1 MNALDFGHCAVPG
14 SDLKIGRLGFGASR
28 LFAGGELRAS
38 SRILEAALACGIR
51 HFDTAPSYSGGQSEE
66 VLGAVLSGI
75 RDVTITT
82 KVGITGDAI
91 TKPSLLSKAYRVG
104 IRPLLARFPAVKSKL
119 LSLRNQPVQVAPE
132 SRPAAAPSR
141 ILTRDAVLRSV
152 EASLTRLR
160 RSSLDILLIHE
171 SDSIVLDEALREVFE
186 NLKTQGMIKAF
197 GVGLGRAVQEPLN
210 FGQIIQSGFC
220 APATPES
227 NADLSALPKNQLRIW
242 HGILRQP
249 AAKAPSE
256 SHARISKV
264 LNTFPEAAVI
274 FSASSARQITQIAT
288 TR

>member
-28 LFAGGELRAS
+28 LFAGSELRAS
-38 SRILEAALACGIR
+38 ARILEAALACGIR

-66 VLGAVLSGI
+66 VLGTVLSGI
-75 RDVTITT
+75 PDVTITT

-91 TKPSLLSKAYRVG
+91 TKPSLLSKAYRLG

-119 LSLRNQPVQVAPE
+119 LSLRNQPVQALE

-152 EASLTRLR
+152 EASMTRLR

-227 NADLSALPKNQLRIW
+227 DADLSALPKNQLRIW

-249 AAKAPSE
+249 AAKALSE